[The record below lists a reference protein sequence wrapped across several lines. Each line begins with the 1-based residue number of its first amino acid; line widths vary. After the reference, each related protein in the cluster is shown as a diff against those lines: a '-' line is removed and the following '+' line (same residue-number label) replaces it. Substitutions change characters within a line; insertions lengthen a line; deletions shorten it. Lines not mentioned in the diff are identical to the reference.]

1 MPLGLQSRGGVEEIN
16 VTLLNLTWGKG
27 KGGGQRGGSGDG
39 DRGGHKKSR
48 HRVRNK
54 GGIESP
60 EDGSG
65 DATFALA
72 HAAKTPGTRGQT

>member
-1 MPLGLQSRGGVEEIN
+1 MARETETAEVI
-16 VTLLNLTWGKG
+16 
-27 KGGGQRGGSGDG
+27 
-39 DRGGHKKSR
+39 KKAGIAC
-48 HRVRNK
+48 K

>member
-1 MPLGLQSRGGVEEIN
+1 MARETETAEVI
-16 VTLLNLTWGKG
+16 
-27 KGGGQRGGSGDG
+27 
-39 DRGGHKKSR
+39 KKAGIA
-48 HRVRNK
+48 VRK

>member
-27 KGGGQRGGSGDG
+27 KGGGQRGGPGDG
-39 DRGGHKKSR
+39 DRGGRKKSR
-48 HRVRNK
+48 HRGAQ